1 MGLELQRRLRNLFGA
16 GRKRYFGDDFNW
28 ETYTR
33 DKYGPQL
40 ERMARTRT
48 LRVGADVRFDEASG
62 TLDCGTARLH
72 PNFRA
77 VYELVGLLKPASVL
91 EIGCGG
97 GDHLANLR
105 SIYPGI
111 KLSGV
116 DRSEGQLALL
126 AQRNPDIAPLVS
138 VRDMTMPW
146 SSQWEV
152 SDLVYSQAVIM
163 HINTAV
169 SHLVA
174 LSNMFR
180 LARNHVV
187 LMENYACHPFHE
199 DVMRLFNGGQLG
211 WSQIHAYAHRVDGQP
226 YCLVYSREPQALP
239 PLTDYMLLPGASEPK
254 YK

>member
-1 MGLELQRRLRNLFGA
+1 MNALAAHLKNHVDSVPH
-16 GRKRYFGDDFNW
+16 GDARG
-28 ETYTR
+28 YQPR
-33 DKYGPQL
+33 QL
-40 ERMARTRT
+40 
-48 LRVGADVRFDEASG
+48 V
-62 TLDCGTARLH
+62 
-72 PNFRA
+72 
-77 VYELVGLLKPASVL
+77 LL
-91 EIGCGG
+91 GG
-97 GDHLANLR
+97 GMANLQVLANLAAHPLAEMRIILVAPHPR
-105 SIYPGI
+105 SIYPGM
-111 KLSGV
+111 LPGGV

-239 PLTDYMLLPGASEPK
+239 PLTDYMLLPGACEPK
-254 YK
+254 YM